1 VHFDSAPVR
10 TGPVRT
16 GEELNLASLADWLR
30 GRIEGA
36 ERGITVEQFPDGHS
50 NLTYLLRMSGDGRE
64 YVLRRGPLGPVAPK
78 AHDMAR
84 EFRVLQ
90 MVHPHFQE
98 APDAF
103 HLCEDPAVL
112 GAVFFLMERRHGLI
126 LRDEIPPHLANV
138 PNYTQLTS
146 EAFIDC
152 LIRLHAIDVSTTGLI
167 ALGKPEGFLERQVL
181 GWADRWN
188 RAQSGVKTDEMSEMN
203 RVIQW
208 LVDLRP
214 SSPAPTLV
222 HNDYKLDNV
231 MLQAESAD
239 RSESMVSQ
247 SRIGQSVI
255 RIEAVLDWEMA
266 TVGDP
271 LADLGLTLCY
281 WAGADAPQLRACGL
295 QALTSRPG
303 WYTRD
308 QFVQRYAAQTGRDL
322 SHIGYYEVLGIFKLA
337 VILQQIYYRF
347 QRGQTQDSR
356 FQNFG
361 ERVRG
366 LVELANS
373 RMRQLSMEKFS

>member
-1 VHFDSAPVR
+1 MSADTAAVR
-10 TGPVRT
+10 S
-16 GEELNLASLADWLR
+16 GEELDRAALTSYLQDKIEGGASLA
-30 GRIEGA
+30 I
-36 ERGITVEQFPDGHS
+36 EQFPGGHS
-50 NLTYLLRMSGDGRE
+50 NLTYLLRTPERE

-188 RAQSGVKTDEMSEMN
+188 RAQSGVKTDEMPETKM
-203 RVIQW
+203 
-208 LVDLRP
+208 D
-214 SSPAPTLV
+214 
-222 HNDYKLDNV
+222 
-231 MLQAESAD
+231 
-239 RSESMVSQ
+239 
-247 SRIGQSVI
+247 
-255 RIEAVLDWEMA
+255 
-266 TVGDP
+266 
-271 LADLGLTLCY
+271 
-281 WAGADAPQLRACGL
+281 
-295 QALTSRPG
+295 
-303 WYTRD
+303 
-308 QFVQRYAAQTGRDL
+308 
-322 SHIGYYEVLGIFKLA
+322 
-337 VILQQIYYRF
+337 
-347 QRGQTQDSR
+347 
-356 FQNFG
+356 
-361 ERVRG
+361 
-366 LVELANS
+366 
-373 RMRQLSMEKFS
+373 

>member
-1 VHFDSAPVR
+1 MHFDSA
-10 TGPVRT
+10 PVRT

-50 NLTYLLRMSGDGRE
+50 NLTYLLRMSADGRE

-90 MVHPHFQE
+90 LVHPHFQE
-98 APDAF
+98 APDAL

-112 GAVFFLMERRHGLI
+112 GAVFFLMDRRHGLI
-126 LRDEIPPHLANV
+126 LRDEVPSQLANV
-138 PNYTQLTS
+138 PNYAQLAS

-152 LIRLHAIDVSTTGLI
+152 LIRLHAIDVSRTGLI
-167 ALGKPEGFLERQVL
+167 ALGKPDGFLERQVR

-188 RAQSGVKTDEMSEMN
+188 LAQTDETPN
-203 RVIQW
+203 LDRVIQF
-208 LVDLRP
+208 LIDRRP
-214 SSPAPTLV
+214 SSLAQALV

-231 MLQAESAD
+231 MLEIESAD
-239 RSESMVSQ
+239 RSDSYV
-247 SRIGQSVI
+247 

-281 WAGADAPQLRACGL
+281 WAWVDAPQLRARGL
-295 QALTSRPG
+295 PRLTSAPG

-322 SHIGYYEVLGIFKLA
+322 SNIGYYEVLGMFKLA

-347 QRGQTQDSR
+347 QRGQTQDAR

-361 ERVRG
+361 KRVRG

-373 RMRQLSMEKFS
+373 LAGKLS